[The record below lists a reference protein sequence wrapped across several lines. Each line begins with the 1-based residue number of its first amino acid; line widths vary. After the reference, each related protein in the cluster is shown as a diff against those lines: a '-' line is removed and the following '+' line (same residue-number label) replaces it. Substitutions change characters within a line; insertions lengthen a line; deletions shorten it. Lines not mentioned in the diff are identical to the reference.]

1 MKELSTDAYAV
12 MIVSGILLLM
22 MFVVMGEKNA
32 MITEFGKA
40 GCEVSEERN
49 VI

>member
-22 MFVVMGEKNA
+22 MFTVLSEKTE
-32 MITEFGKA
+32 MIAELKSV
-40 GCEVSEERN
+40 GCELIEE
-49 VI
+49 